1 MKKLKSIFDVFVYK
15 IKSIFNKRHSFSAV
29 IYNSKVS
36 ENAAI
41 LKNVRFY
48 NSSVSDYSYIGRNS
62 LIQKTNIGK
71 FCSISENCN
80 IGMPSH
86 SLDYMSTSP
95 VFLSGSNC
103 LGINLASLSSESMK
117 ETEIKN
123 DVWIGEGVK
132 IKSGL
137 IVGNGAVIGAGS
149 VVTRNVPDY
158 AIVAGTPAKIIR
170 YRFDEKTRQE
180 LSSSEWWNLDQK
192 KMTEFLNKF
201 NDTLM
206 SAEKKT
212 K

>member
-29 IYNSKVS
+29 IFNSKVS
-36 ENAAI
+36 EYAAV

-62 LIQKTNIGK
+62 LIQKTKIGK

-86 SLDYMSTSP
+86 PLDYMSTSP
-95 VFLSGSNC
+95 VFLSDSNC
-103 LGINLASLSSESMK
+103 LGINLASLPYDSMK
-117 ETEIKN
+117 ETKIKN

-137 IVGNGAVIGAGS
+137 TVGNGAVIGAGS
-149 VVTRNVPDY
+149 VVTHNVPDY
-158 AIVAGTPAKIIR
+158 AIVAGVPAKIIK
-170 YRFDEKTRQE
+170 YRFDEKTRHE
-180 LSSSEWWNLDQK
+180 LLNSKWWDLKQK
-192 KMTEFLNKF
+192 KMNEFLNRF
-201 NDTLM
+201 NDTLK
-206 SAEKKT
+206 SAESINK
-212 K
+212 